1 MLLLQKAVDL
11 TDNQRGDTLFLRQA
25 LRRKQGQ
32 LARERKALLS
42 KMAGNSVESMDH
54 VSDKVSE
61 LTHWSEQLRI
71 NATAELHADVEFGVA
86 LYCGVCTV
94 PLSLKCIPCLLH
106 SPGYACCWSCDACMF
121 RV

>member
-11 TDNQRGDTLFLRQA
+11 TENQRGGTLFLRQA

-42 KMAGNSVESMDH
+42 KMAGNSVKSMDH
-54 VSDKVSE
+54 VSDNVSE
-61 LTHWSEQLRI
+61 LTQWSEQLRI

-86 LYCGVCTV
+86 LYCGVYTV
-94 PLSLKCIPCLLH
+94 PLKLECIPRLLH
-106 SPGYACCWSCDACMF
+106 SSGHACY
-121 RV
+121 

>member
-1 MLLLQKAVDL
+1 MDL
-11 TDNQRGDTLFLRQA
+11 TDSQRGDTLFLRQA

-42 KMAGNSVESMDH
+42 NMTGNSVESMDH

-61 LTHWSEQLRI
+61 LTHWSEQLRV

-94 PLSLKCIPCLLH
+94 PLSLKCRPRLWCSSGH
-106 SPGYACCWSCDACMF
+106 ACC
-121 RV
+121 